1 MSVADCTTR
10 AGSPPSETREG
21 KHASS
26 SPGFWR
32 YNPSAHLTRQSVL
45 GPGTRSARPGPA
57 LGEPLPERVLGQVST
72 GPLCPWGTP
81 ALGVPLPGA
90 SPPQCTPG
98 PDVPLGPSRPR
109 APIHNLWTLLPFVSR
124 AVPVVDSVLLQPCAI
139 NEIYPALQCSS
150 HPVQQLVRKQHQ
162 QLVASERSTT
172 PSEPQSK
179 SIGHLHTVHTLKQ
192 SILQDT
198 KLDAGTPSIQT
209 LLRHRHDRGN
219 FFCWWMIYICAF
231 PITLPPHCCR
241 YVFLVFVSKCS
252 TIKVFKVL
260 TRPSKR

>member
-10 AGSPPSETREG
+10 AGSPLSETREG

-57 LGEPLPERVLGQVST
+57 LGGTSARASLGPGIDRATLPLGNP
-72 GPLCPWGTP
+72 CPWGTP
-81 ALGVPLPGA
+81 ARA

-150 HPVQQLVRKQHQ
+150 HLLFHNWYGIVTNTGGKR
-162 QLVASERSTT
+162 EITTT
-172 PSEPQSK
+172 PSESQVSQLA
-179 SIGHLHTVHTLKQ
+179 IYIQVYTLKQ
-192 SILQDT
+192 SILYN
-198 KLDAGTPSIQT
+198 IQNWT
-209 LLRHRHDRGN
+209 QARTSYHALLPRPPLSEI
-219 FFCWWMIYICAF
+219 FFVCVKFIV
-231 PITLPPHCCR
+231 PIPFH
-241 YVFLVFVSKCS
+241 VSVNS
-252 TIKVFKVL
+252 F
-260 TRPSKR
+260 RR